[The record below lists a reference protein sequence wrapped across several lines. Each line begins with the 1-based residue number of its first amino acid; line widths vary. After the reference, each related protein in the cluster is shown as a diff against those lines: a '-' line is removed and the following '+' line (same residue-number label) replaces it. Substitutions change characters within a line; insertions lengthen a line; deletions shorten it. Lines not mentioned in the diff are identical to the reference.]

1 MNKLF
6 GFLAGGICGAIVG
19 ATAVLLFTPASGEQL
34 RADAIARW
42 ESALSEARQAMQET
56 QRDLET
62 QFEQLRTS

>member
-1 MNKLF
+1 MNKVF

-42 ESALSEARQAMQET
+42 ESALHEARQAMQET
-56 QRDLET
+56 QRDLES
-62 QFEQLRTS
+62 QFEQLRAS